1 MNLLINPVNP
11 PKNDGRL
18 LVYYVNGRRMIHCY
32 DPSHVI
38 KVLRNNLETKDLV
51 HNITGRCKKD
61 ALNNQVST
69 ASSQRASW
77 VHIFDLYRMD
87 LQSPQRLLPKLT
99 AEHLEPKKYKMKV
112 SLATEIFSN
121 TCGTVMLNC
130 IEKKL
135 LPGNFDGT
143 AQILL
148 FLNDIFDS
156 MNCSEPKKAN
166 PNRPQLKYA
175 VKENS
180 IHFSFWEY
188 AVTVLQK
195 MNFVN
200 KSDGKVNNRSS
211 VLKKLES
218 TIKGYSEFSK
228 TCFGLGISSI
238 DIR

>member
-1 MNLLINPVNP
+1 MNPILSVCDQVNTNANTVNLLINPVDP

-130 IEKKL
+130 IKK
-135 LPGNFDGT
+135 
-143 AQILL
+143 
-148 FLNDIFDS
+148 
-156 MNCSEPKKAN
+156 K
-166 PNRPQLKYA
+166 
-175 VKENS
+175 
-180 IHFSFWEY
+180 
-188 AVTVLQK
+188 
-195 MNFVN
+195 
-200 KSDGKVNNRSS
+200 
-211 VLKKLES
+211 
-218 TIKGYSEFSK
+218 TIAGEF
-228 TCFGLGISSI
+228 
-238 DIR
+238 